1 VTDQAPKLSERK
13 FRSYRRFDYDRRLL
27 PNPYLAELEPD
38 GTDLATAAN
47 QTGLTVGYP
56 SWNLL
61 YYALFCS
68 PQPDPSVR
76 GPVPP
81 PIPRD
86 LVVVETG
93 TNWGASTIV
102 MAQALKDLGTT
113 AKVRT
118 VDINESLVE
127 KARRNVENAGL
138 TDHVEFHVEDSLAF
152 LARTAA
158 EVDQFDFIF
167 IDDDHAAEHVIK
179 ELTIVCPKVA
189 QKTGKIY
196 FDNTSGRGVSAA
208 LRHLKETYGGNL
220 LEFPNCSFA
229 PPGNAIWQ
237 PG

>member
-1 VTDQAPKLSERK
+1 VEQPKSLSNRR

-27 PNPYLAELEPD
+27 PNPYLAELEPE
-38 GTDLATAAN
+38 GADLAATSGR
-47 QTGLTVGYP
+47 TGQTVGYP

-68 PQPDPSVR
+68 PQPDPSAY

-81 PIPRD
+81 PITDD

-93 TNWGASTIV
+93 TNWGVSTIV

-118 VDINESLVE
+118 VEMNESLAE
-127 KARRNVENAGL
+127 IAKSNVEQAGL
-138 TDHVEFHVEDSLAF
+138 TDHVEFHVEDSLSF
-152 LARTAA
+152 LARTAD

-167 IDDDHAAEHVIK
+167 IDDDHSAEHVIQ
-179 ELTIVCPKVA
+179 ELDIVCPKVA
-189 QKTGKIY
+189 ETTGKIF

-220 LEFPNCSFA
+220 LSFPNCSFA
-229 PPGNAIWQ
+229 PPGVAIWQ
-237 PG
+237 PE

>member
-1 VTDQAPKLSERK
+1 VEQSKPLSRRR

-27 PNPYLAELEPD
+27 PNPYLAELEPE
-38 GTDLATAAN
+38 GTDPATASER
-47 QTGLTVGYP
+47 TGQTVGYP

-68 PQPDPSVR
+68 PQPDPSVY

-81 PIPRD
+81 PIASD

-93 TNWGASTIV
+93 TNWGTSTIV

-118 VDINESLVE
+118 VEMNESLAE
-127 KARRNVENAGL
+127 IAKRNVQKAGL
-138 TDHVEFHVEDSLAF
+138 ADQVEFHVEDSLSF
-152 LARTAA
+152 LARTAD
-158 EVDQFDFIF
+158 EVAQFDFVF
-167 IDDDHAAEHVIK
+167 IDDDHRAEHVIK
-179 ELTIVCPKVA
+179 ELAIVCPKIA
-189 QKTGKIY
+189 PGTGKIF
-196 FDNTSGRGVSAA
+196 FDNTRGAGVQAA
-208 LRHLKETYGGNL
+208 LHHLKETYGGDL
-220 LEFPNCSFA
+220 LTFPNCSHR

>member
-1 VTDQAPKLSERK
+1 MEQPKPLSERR

-27 PNPYLAELEPD
+27 PSPYLAELEPE
-38 GTDLATAAN
+38 GTDLATASTR
-47 QTGLTVGYP
+47 TGLTVGYP
-56 SWNLL
+56 AWNLL

-68 PQPDPSVR
+68 PQPDPSMF

-81 PIPRD
+81 PITGD

-113 AKVRT
+113 TKVRT
-118 VDINESLVE
+118 VDVKRSLVE
-127 KARRNVENAGL
+127 RAKQNVEKAGL
-138 TDHVEFHVEDSLAF
+138 TDHVEFHVDDSLSF
-152 LARTAA
+152 LARTAN

-167 IDDDHAAEHVIK
+167 IDDDHSAEHVIQ
-179 ELTIVCPKVA
+179 ELDIVCPKVA
-189 QKTGKIY
+189 ETTGKIF

-220 LEFPNCSFA
+220 LSFPNCSFA
-229 PPGNAIWQ
+229 PPGVAIWQ
-237 PG
+237 PE